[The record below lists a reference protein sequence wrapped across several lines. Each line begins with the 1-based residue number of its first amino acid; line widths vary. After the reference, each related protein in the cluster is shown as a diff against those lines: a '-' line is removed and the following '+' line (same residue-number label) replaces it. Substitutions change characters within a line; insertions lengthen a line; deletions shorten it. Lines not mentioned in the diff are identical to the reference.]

1 MKEQRLYSIILG
13 LHTTE
18 KTVSVSART
27 NQVVFKVQP
36 DATKLELAKAVEK
49 LFSVRVLAVQTL
61 NVRGKIRHFK
71 QVAGRRSNWKKAIV
85 QLAEGQTINI
95 ENFE

>member
-18 KTVSVSART
+18 KTVRVSACT
-27 NQVVFKVQP
+27 NQVVFKVKP
-36 DATKLELAKAVEK
+36 DATKLELAAAVEK

-61 NVRGKIRHFK
+61 NVRGKTKNFK